1 LKAKLIGR
9 KHIRFLDL
17 MSSSHEH
24 RFLEEAGSNFAILHE
39 EDNFSSFSYKDQ
51 ETTCWDLAL
60 KGFVA
65 SGCLARKL
73 EREQQEAKDS
83 STAATTSLQTQVVE
97 LEWLL
102 ASK

>member
-1 LKAKLIGR
+1 
-9 KHIRFLDL
+9 

-24 RFLEEAGSNFAILHE
+24 RFLEEAGSSFAILHE
-39 EDNFSSFSYKDQ
+39 EENFSSFSSEDQ
-51 ETTCWDLAL
+51 ETTCRDLAL

-73 EREQQEAKDS
+73 VREQQEAKDS
-83 STAATTSLQTQVVE
+83 STAATTSLQTQVVN

-102 ASK
+102 ASKQD